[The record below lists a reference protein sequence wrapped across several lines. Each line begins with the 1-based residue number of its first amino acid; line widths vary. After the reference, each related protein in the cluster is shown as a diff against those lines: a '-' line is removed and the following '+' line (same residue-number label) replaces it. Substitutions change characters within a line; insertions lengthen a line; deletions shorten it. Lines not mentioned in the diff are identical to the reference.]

1 MIERETKQESKKK
14 REEDI
19 ETEREAEIGRD
30 NEGEKIFGMRVEFL
44 MTNVSK

>member
-1 MIERETKQESKKK
+1 MIERETKRESKKK

-30 NEGEKIFGMRVEFL
+30 NEAEKIPGMRVEFL
-44 MTNVSK
+44 MTNVLK